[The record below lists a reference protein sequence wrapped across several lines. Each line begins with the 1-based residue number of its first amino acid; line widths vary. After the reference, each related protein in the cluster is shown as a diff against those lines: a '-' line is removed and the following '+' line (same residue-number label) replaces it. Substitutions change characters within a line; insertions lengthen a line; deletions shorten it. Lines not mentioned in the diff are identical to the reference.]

1 VEAFNLAVAGLEL
14 PELGPGDGLVA
25 SSGSFSM
32 RQVVHG
38 GPDGECRTV
47 LRVEDGR
54 LSMETEPMDTESMD
68 TESMYTGEAGAEAPA
83 DVTVSLSWDDA
94 RALSAGRFAATEA
107 IAGGRVKVRGDLSVL
122 SAAQGLLAAV
132 APALSQLR
140 EQTDR

>member
-1 VEAFNLAVAGLEL
+1 MAAFNQAVAGVTL
-14 PELGPGDGLVA
+14 PEPGPADGLVA
-25 SSGSFSM
+25 SSGSFAM

-47 LRVEDGR
+47 LRVHDGK
-54 LSMETEPMDTESMD
+54 LSMEVEEP
-68 TESMYTGEAGAEAPA
+68 GAELAA
-83 DVTVSLSWDDA
+83 DITVSLSWDDA
-94 RALSAGRFAATEA
+94 RALSAGRFAAAEA

-122 SAAQGLLAAV
+122 GAAQGVLAAV